1 MGTNGQ
7 GQVLGGQPGT
17 PKLPPFQRIDGCSSQ
32 RIYLPT
38 APKAVSYGNRVLR
51 FLLGIG
57 GGLRGGDEIEVV
69 TLFFSHYK
77 SSTSSFTVPD
87 FFQLLFG
94 QYSYT
99 GRIYIRVRNYN
110 GFGFFIIATYNN
122 CMTTV

>member
-1 MGTNGQ
+1 MNSSARWFNSKMQKHGICFFSL
-7 GQVLGGQPGT
+7 LGLVVSLRPL
-17 PKLPPFQRIDGCSSQ
+17 PKPLKRRRLRKPWG
-32 RIYLPT
+32 L
-38 APKAVSYGNRVLR
+38 RV
-51 FLLGIG
+51 LLGIG
-57 GGLRGGDEIEVV
+57 GGLRGGGEIEVV
-69 TLFFSHYK
+69 ALFFSHYK